1 VQTKQVIVMRTDTNP
16 KMRKGKMI
24 AQGAHASCS
33 FLSKKIMSGEKLSL
47 IEEHW
52 LKNSFR
58 KICLGVDGE
67 EELVRIHSVAIA
79 AGLEC
84 HLITDSG
91 ATEFNGVPTKTCLA
105 IGPDLDERIDP
116 ITNHLKL
123 L

>member
-1 VQTKQVIVMRTDTNP
+1 MQTKQVIVMRTDTNP
-16 KMRKGKMI
+16 KMRKGKMV
-24 AQGAHASCS
+24 AQGSHASCS
-33 FLSKKIMSGEKLSL
+33 FLSKKIMSGEKLSPV
-47 IEEHW
+47 EEHW

-58 KICLGVDGE
+58 KICLGVDSE
-67 EELVRIHSVAIA
+67 EELVRIHSVATA

-84 HLITDSG
+84 HLITDNG

-116 ITNHLKL
+116 ITQHLKL